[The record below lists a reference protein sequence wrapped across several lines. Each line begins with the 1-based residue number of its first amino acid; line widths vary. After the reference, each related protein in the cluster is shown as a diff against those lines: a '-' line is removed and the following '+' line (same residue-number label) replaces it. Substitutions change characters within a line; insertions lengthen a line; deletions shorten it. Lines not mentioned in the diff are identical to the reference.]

1 MKRFLQVGLITIGL
15 VLALVGGAVAREK
28 YSLDPLWLD
37 FDMENIKEPSEH
49 KTSYY
54 YNFFGS
60 QFIEQWKQALDV
72 PRWTRAAVSKNKR
85 AANSNELDEV
95 PDSSWYTNRH
105 ALRRMTIEE
114 LVRGPDRSD
123 GPDFGEGTVV
133 IRAKTAGVTP
143 GMWLKDKRGVSYIVK
158 FDSTRYPELQSGAE
172 VIATKILH
180 AAGYNVPENYIAS
193 VRPET
198 LKISEKVTIKTG
210 ATSRPFQRSDL
221 DSMMERVP
229 PMPDGSYR
237 VLASRILA
245 GKPKGPFSQVG
256 IRRDDPNDLIPHEHR
271 RELRGLRVIASWINH
286 WDMKEDNSLDMYVE
300 EDGRKFLRHYLIDFG
315 SALGGGKTPL
325 EYFHGREYAMDAA
338 NIMKEIFTLGIYTTP
353 DEKEVELI
361 SPAMAIFS
369 NREFDAEGWSPS
381 FPVLSF
387 ENMTDEDAFWG
398 TRILLSFSEP
408 ELRAIIKTAR
418 YTNPSDNEYLLKTLM
433 DRRATIGRHW
443 LSKVN
448 PIAQF
453 SVDAGPGGPELRFKD
468 LVIEHGWAA
477 ADSAE
482 YIYEVE
488 SIHRKA
494 ASGKSTRATRIPLD
508 QPVISAS
515 ASNGNSGGKEEGIVR
530 VKIETV
536 RAGADRDPV
545 TVYLYPDGAG
555 QRYRVVGIK
564 R

>member
-1 MKRFLQVGLITIGL
+1 MKRFLLVGLVTIGL
-15 VLALVGGAVAREK
+15 VLGLAGGATAREK

-72 PRWTRAAVSKNKR
+72 PRWTRAAVGKNKR
-85 AANSNELDEV
+85 AANINELDEV

-114 LVRGPDRSD
+114 LVRGPDQSD

-143 GMWLKDKRGVSYIVK
+143 GMWLKDKRGDSYIVK
-158 FDSTRYPELQSGAE
+158 FDNLRYPELQSGAE

-180 AAGYNVPENYIAS
+180 AAGYNVPENYIAY

-198 LKISEKVTIKTG
+198 LKISEKLTVKTG
-210 ATSRPFQRSDL
+210 ATSRPFVRSDL
-221 DSMMERVP
+221 DTMLERVAR
-229 PMPDGSYR
+229 MPDGSYR
-237 VLASRILA
+237 VLASKLLA

-315 SALGGGKTPL
+315 STFGGGKTPL
-325 EYFHGREYAMDAA
+325 EYFHGREYVMDGA
-338 NIMKEIFTLGIYTTP
+338 NILREIFTLGIYTTP
-353 DEKEVELI
+353 DEKNVEPI

-369 NREFDAEGWSPS
+369 NLEFEPEGWSPS

-408 ELRAIIKTAR
+408 ELRAIIKTAQ
-418 YTNPSDNEYLLKTLM
+418 YSNSADAEYLLKTLM
-433 DRRATIGRHW
+433 DRRAAIGRHW

-453 SVDAGPGGPELRFKD
+453 SVEAGPGGPELRFKD

-477 ADSAE
+477 PESAE

-488 SIHRKA
+488 NNHRKA
-494 ASGKSTRATRIPLD
+494 VSGKSTRATRIPLG

-515 ASNGNSGGKEEGIVR
+515 GSNGNGGGKEEGVVR

-545 TVYLYPDGAG
+545 TVYLYPDGG
-555 QRYRVVGIK
+555 QRYRVVGIE